1 MPERLAAECSKF
13 YEVLGFAPVKPPKSL
28 LHRALWLQGDS
39 TQIHLQHTDREGKP
53 VDAAPPTNNGHVAIV
68 VTNYETVIGALRAAG
83 VSIDERSSHWNAA
96 RCYVRDPA
104 GNVLELMESPP
115 E

>member
-1 MPERLAAECSKF
+1 MPESVAAECSQF

-28 LHRALWLQGDS
+28 MRRARWLQSDS
-39 TQIHLQHTDREGKP
+39 TQIHLQYADREGAP
-53 VDAAPPTNNGHVAIV
+53 VETLPAVTHGHVALV
-68 VTNYETVIGALRAAG
+68 VEQYETVIGALRAAG
-83 VSIDERSSHWNAA
+83 VEVEERSSHWNAA

-104 GNVLELMESPP
+104 GNLLELMESPP

>member
-1 MPERLAAECSKF
+1 MPESVAAECSQF

-28 LHRALWLQGDS
+28 LHRARWLQSDS
-39 TQIHLQHTDREGKP
+39 TQIHLQFADRDGNQVESL
-53 VDAAPPTNNGHVAIV
+53 PPSNNGHVAIV
-68 VTNYETVIGALRAAG
+68 VAQYDTVIGAMRAAG
-83 VSIDERSSHWNAA
+83 VKIEERSSHWNAA

-104 GNVLELMESPP
+104 GNLLELMESPP